1 MFLPE
6 VFRGKSEHALRLL
19 AENPLVTLVVH
30 GSGAPEIANA
40 PMIATRDDRLLGHI
54 ATRNPMLADIE
65 RGARVT
71 AIVRGPDGYVSP
83 RTYVSDDGH
92 VPTWNYAAAHV
103 VGCFRRADDD
113 VKSLDEL
120 VLAFEG
126 QGGWSPDWS
135 DKRLGDL
142 ASHIACFEI
151 VIESVAVKLK
161 LGQNRQLRDFE
172 ASVDAFERKGA
183 SDLVRWMRRISVTGD

>member
-1 MFLPE
+1 MFLPD

-30 GSGAPEIANA
+30 GDGSPEIAHA
-40 PMIATRDDRLLGHI
+40 PMIATSEGSLLGHV
-54 ATRNPMLADIE
+54 AARNPILGDIK

-83 RTYVSDDGH
+83 RYYASNDGH
-92 VPTWNYAAAHV
+92 VPTWNYATAHI
-103 VGCFRRADDD
+103 VGRFRRADDD
-113 VKSLDEL
+113 VKILDEL
-120 VLAFEG
+120 VIAFEG
-126 QGGWSPDWS
+126 KGGWSPDWS

-161 LGQNRQLRDFE
+161 LGQNRQRPDFE
-172 ASVDAFERKGA
+172 ASVRALEDKGA
-183 SDLVRWMRRISVTGD
+183 RDLVRWMKLGRG